1 MVTTIATV
9 TTPSLST
16 KPDSLSTQPDPLVA
30 LVDESTKDQKQPST
44 GRLKTQYSMEGIGTM
59 AAIEEEEVDKDYQ

>member
-9 TTPSLST
+9 TTPPLSI
-16 KPDSLSTQPDPLVA
+16 QPDPLVA

-44 GRLKTQYSMEGIGTM
+44 GLLKT
-59 AAIEEEEVDKDYQ
+59 

>member
-9 TTPSLST
+9 NTPPLST
-16 KPDSLSTQPDPLVA
+16 KLDPLVA

-44 GRLKTQYSMEGIGTM
+44 GRLKTQCSMEGTGTM
-59 AAIEEEEVDKDYQ
+59 AATEEEVDKDHQQQ